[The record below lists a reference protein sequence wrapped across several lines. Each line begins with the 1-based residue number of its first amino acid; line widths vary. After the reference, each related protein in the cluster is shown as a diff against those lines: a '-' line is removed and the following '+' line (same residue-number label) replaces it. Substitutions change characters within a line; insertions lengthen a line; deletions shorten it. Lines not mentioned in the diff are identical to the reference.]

1 MKIVIVGAGEIGS
14 HLAKMLSHEANDIT
28 VIDSDSDRLTH
39 LATLADVAT
48 VHGDPSS
55 IRVLREAGVP
65 VNYIFLDGD
74 RKTTR
79 DRILARGES
88 EDCWCMQNIDL
99 CLDAQREDKRARHID
114 ATNNSPEGIVRLILA

>member
-55 IRVLREAGVP
+55 IRVLKEAGVP
-65 VNYIFLDGD
+65 QTDLFISVMPFVPQDVNLICAL
-74 RKTTR
+74 
-79 DRILARGES
+79 LAKNL
-88 EDCWCMQNIDL
+88 QNIRTEVTDYS
-99 CLDAQREDKRARHID
+99 KI
-114 ATNNSPEGIVRLILA
+114 S